1 MMGEIIRVIGGVG
14 RGDLGG
20 VVTVGGERVEET
32 RGGDTV
38 DEIGEVGDFVDG
50 HFLDSSAAAL
60 PSDVGTKYTHKT
72 HTDEIGRAHV

>member
-1 MMGEIIRVIGGVG
+1 MSEIIRVIGGVG

-38 DEIGEVGDFVDG
+38 NEIGEVGDFVDG
-50 HFLDSSAAAL
+50 HFLDSSATAL
-60 PSDVGTKYTHKT
+60 SVDVDTYIHTQNTH
-72 HTDEIGRAHV
+72 